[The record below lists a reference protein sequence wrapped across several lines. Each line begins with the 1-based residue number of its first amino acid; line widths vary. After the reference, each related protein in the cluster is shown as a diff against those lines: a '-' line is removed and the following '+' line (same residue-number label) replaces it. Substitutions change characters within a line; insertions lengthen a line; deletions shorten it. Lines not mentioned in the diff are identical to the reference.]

1 MVGWVLRV
9 LAEAAKSE
17 LHRRPTP
24 QRRKVAL
31 LKAKSQCMLGNGR
44 VCC

>member
-1 MVGWVLRV
+1 MVGWVRRG

-24 QRRKVAL
+24 QRRKVE
-31 LKAKSQCMLGNGR
+31 M
-44 VCC
+44 